1 MHAEPDLRLR
11 VAPTPENGLQQWSFV
26 MVDWPQTIR
35 TEHMGEITPVRFA
48 ELEFSK
54 HRVYIKDFDSSLL
67 GRI

>member
-1 MHAEPDLRLR
+1 MNVQEKMDEKLWQAVFGQEDFDYIS
-11 VAPTPENGLQQWSFV
+11 V
-26 MVDWPQTIR
+26 
-35 TEHMGEITPVRFA
+35 ITPVRFA